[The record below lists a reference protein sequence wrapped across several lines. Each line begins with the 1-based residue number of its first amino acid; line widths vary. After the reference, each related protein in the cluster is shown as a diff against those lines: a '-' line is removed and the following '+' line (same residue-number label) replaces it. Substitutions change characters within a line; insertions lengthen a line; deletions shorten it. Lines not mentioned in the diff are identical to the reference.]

1 MSKNRWQ
8 EYKEKNGT
16 TPLDML
22 NPRTKRVN
30 LEEKEK
36 RMALCISCPNFL
48 FLTRQCKK
56 CGCFMEFKT
65 TLEQSKCPIG
75 KW

>member
-1 MSKNRWQ
+1 MKNRWQ

-22 NPRTKRVN
+22 NPRTKRADKVI
-30 LEEKEK
+30 KDS
-36 RMALCISCPNFL
+36 RMSICLSCPDL
-48 FLTRQCKK
+48 IKLTNQCKN
-56 CGCFMEFKT
+56 CGCFMDIKT
-65 TLEQSKCPIG
+65 SLEESKCPIG